1 MLKIKNGKLKRP
13 QKVGLYGA
21 EGVGKTTL
29 AAKFPDPLFIDTEGG
44 TAQMDVRRID
54 SIATWE
60 ELLEVVREIA
70 VTPNI
75 CKTLVLDTADWAER
89 LEMEYV
95 CRKNKWNSIESPG
108 YGRGYQICGEEF
120 GRLLNELDKVIDAG
134 IHVVITAHAKMRKF
148 EQPDE
153 MGAYDRWEM
162 KLSKQV
168 APLLKEWCDMLL
180 FCNYQTY
187 VVQGASPMEKA
198 KVQGGKRVMH
208 ASHHPCWDAK
218 NRHGLPDVMDLD
230 YKFLAH
236 IFSEQSVGKKIEDL
250 QVPTKGQEQTLAG
263 QIKEKLKEAHI
274 STDAFQQ
281 MIAAKTGHAESIDR
295 YPEEFITKQILP
307 YWDRII
313 TMITN
318 AGGNNDGE

>member
-54 SIATWE
+54 SIASWE
-60 ELLEVVREIA
+60 ELLGVVKEIA
-70 VTPNI
+70 VTPDI
-75 CKTLVLDTADWAER
+75 CKTLVLDTADWAES
-89 LEMEYV
+89 LAVEYI
-95 CRKNKWNSIESPG
+95 CRKYKKSGI
-108 YGRGYQICGEEF
+108 EEF
-120 GRLLNELDKVIDAG
+120 GYGKGYTYLSEEFGKLLSALDQVLVAG
-134 IHVVITAHAKMRKF
+134 IHVVVNAHAKMRKF

-187 VVQGASPMEKA
+187 VVQGSTPMEKA

-208 ASHHPCWDAK
+208 AAHHPCWDAK

-230 YKFLAH
+230 YKCLAH
-236 IFSEQSVGKKIEDL
+236 IFSEQSVGKAVEEL
-250 QVPTKGQEQTLAG
+250 PVPKSNKTEAPADEL
-263 QIKEKLKEAHI
+263 IRKLKEAHI

-318 AGGNNDGE
+318 AGGNNNGK